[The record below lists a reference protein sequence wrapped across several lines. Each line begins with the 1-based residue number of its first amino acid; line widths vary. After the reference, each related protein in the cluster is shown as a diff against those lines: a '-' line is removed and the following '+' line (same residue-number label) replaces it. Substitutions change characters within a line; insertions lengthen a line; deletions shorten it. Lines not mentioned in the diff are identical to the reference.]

1 VELRKKVALVAGLYF
16 VEGLP
21 MGIFSDVWPVFL
33 RDSGTSLEAI
43 GGFSLI
49 GLAWTAKALWAPAV
63 DRLGEWRQWIAAA
76 LATMALCVA
85 LAPGAAGTGAL
96 VAAIALFALASATQD
111 IAIDASAVALT
122 RPGEEAQLSSV
133 RVALYRVGKLA
144 FGAGGLLLADAIGWV
159 ALHGVV
165 AVAIA
170 GFALAALALPR
181 LQASRALAA
190 SSAARA
196 GALSGLLR
204 PGVGGAL
211 AFLVFYR
218 LGDLAMAPMVSPFWR
233 DTGASLALIGLVPS
247 GLSAGMGIVGAGLGG
262 VLVGRAPIA
271 WALAG
276 GGLLAMASNL
286 GYAAAAL
293 AGAPLWAVTAA
304 SLAESLCGGAASV
317 TLVSLLVGACDR
329 AHAGVQFALLTA
341 LSPLAGR
348 LVGGASGLVSAELGY
363 AAWFAATGALT
374 LPALAFIPAAIRWS
388 RPVQD
393 PRAPQP
399 PGIAC

>member
-1 VELRKKVALVAGLYF
+1 VELRTKIALVAGLYF
-16 VEGLP
+16 VEGFP

-49 GLAWTAKALWAPAV
+49 GLAWTAKVLWAPAV
-63 DRLGEWRQWIAAA
+63 DGLGEWRHWIAAA
-76 LATMALCVA
+76 LTAMAAAVA
-85 LAPGAAGTGAL
+85 LAPGAVGTRAL
-96 VAAIALFALASATQD
+96 LATIALFALASATQD

-122 RPGEEAQLSSV
+122 EPGEEAQLSSV
-133 RVALYRVGKLA
+133 RVALYRIGKLA
-144 FGAGGLLLADAIGWV
+144 FGAGGLVLAGAIGWA
-159 ALHGVV
+159 ALHRAV

-181 LQASRALAA
+181 LQAARGGSRRDWLASLRALH
-190 SSAARA
+190 RPDVA
-196 GALSGLLR
+196 GT
-204 PGVGGAL
+204 L
-211 AFLVFYR
+211 AFLIFYR
-218 LGDLAMAPMVSPFWR
+218 LGDLAMAPMIGPFWR

-247 GLSAGMGIVGAGLGG
+247 GVSAVAGIAGAALGG
-262 VLVGRAPIA
+262 VGVARLPLA

-276 GGLLAMASNL
+276 GGALAIASNL

-304 SLAESLCGGAASV
+304 SLSESLCGGAASV
-317 TLVSLLVGACDR
+317 ALVSLLVGACDR
-329 AHAGVQFALLTA
+329 PHAGVQFALLTA

-348 LVGGASGLVSAELGY
+348 LVGGLSGVFSTEFGY

-388 RPVQD
+388 RA
-393 PRAPQP
+393 RA
-399 PGIAC
+399 

>member
-1 VELRKKVALVAGLYF
+1 MELRKKVALVAGLYF
-16 VEGLP
+16 VEGFP

-33 RDSGTSLEAI
+33 RDAGVSLEAI

-63 DRLGEWRQWIAAA
+63 DGLGEWRQWMAAA
-76 LATMALCVA
+76 LAAMALCVA

-96 VAAIALFALASATQD
+96 VALVALFALASATQD

-122 RPGEEAQLSSV
+122 QPGEEAQLSSV

-144 FGAGGLLLADAIGWV
+144 FGAGGLLLADAIGWA
-159 ALHGVV
+159 ALHR
-165 AVAIA
+165 AFAAAIA
-170 GFALAALALPR
+170 CFALAALGLPR
-181 LQASRALAA
+181 LQARRLPGAGRDAV
-190 SSAARA
+190 R
-196 GALSGLLR
+196 GALGGLLR
-204 PGVGGAL
+204 PGLAGAL

-218 LGDLAMAPMVSPFWR
+218 LGDLAMAPMVGPFWR
-233 DTGASLALIGLVPS
+233 DTGASLSLIGLVPS
-247 GLSAGMGIVGAGLGG
+247 GISAGMGIAGAALGG
-262 VLVGRAPIA
+262 VLVARAPLA

-293 AGAPLWAVTAA
+293 AGAPLWAVTSA

-317 TLVSLLVGACDR
+317 ALVSLLVGACER
-329 AHAGVQFALLTA
+329 THAGVQFALLTA

-348 LVGGASGLVSAELGY
+348 LVGGASGVVSAELGY

-374 LPALAFIPAAIRWS
+374 LPALAFIPAVIRWS
-388 RPVQD
+388 RARP
-393 PRAPQP
+393 
-399 PGIAC
+399 